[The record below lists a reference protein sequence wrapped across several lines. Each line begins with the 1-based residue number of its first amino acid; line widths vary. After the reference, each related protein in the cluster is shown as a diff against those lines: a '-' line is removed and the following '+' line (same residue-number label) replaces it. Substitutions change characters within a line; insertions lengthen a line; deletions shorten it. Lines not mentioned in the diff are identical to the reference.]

1 MSDFRR
7 RKINGNNLSDEEKR
21 QFNIEQRNKYPHG
34 PFPYL
39 PVKCLHAGCD
49 FYFVPI
55 DNAYETFCPVH
66 RLKKTSKMNECP
78 FMGHELQDSG
88 FFSWGKDDDLPTD
101 FNHANYTPV
110 R

>member
-7 RKINGNNLSDEEKR
+7 RKINGNTLTDHEKR
-21 QFNIEQRNKYPHG
+21 EFNIEQRNKYSHDPL
-34 PFPYL
+34 PYL
-39 PVKCLHAGCD
+39 PIECYQPGCS
-49 FYFVPI
+49 FQFIPV
-55 DNAYETFCPVH
+55 DNAYENLCPVH
-66 RLKKTSKMNECP
+66 RFKKTSKMNECP
-78 FMGHELQDSG
+78 FMQHELQDSC